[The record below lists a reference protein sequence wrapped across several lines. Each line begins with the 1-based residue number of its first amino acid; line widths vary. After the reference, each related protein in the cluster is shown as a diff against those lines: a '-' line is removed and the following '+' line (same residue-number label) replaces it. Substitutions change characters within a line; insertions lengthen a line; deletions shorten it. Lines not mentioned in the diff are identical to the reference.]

1 MPIFFPRKA
10 IIFPLNLVLNMQHTI
25 SYQPSRKD
33 HEELEQF
40 MSSETHHEA
49 YDIYACRFSWKT
61 IKFFFQWSQTDSK
74 VANLMLWKNI
84 YRYVC
89 LWMAYTIDENLPFLG
104 ECNPLHIL
112 SLQLLGLHWIDSTQ
126 LCQKRRCST
135 DCYSLRLGF
144 WVLYQ
149 RQEILLAL

>member
-10 IIFPLNLVLNMQHTI
+10 IIFPLNLVLNIQHTI

-61 IKFFFQWSQTDSK
+61 IKFLPVITDRFLSGQFNVVK
-74 VANLMLWKNI
+74 EHI

-112 SLQLLGLHWIDSTQ
+112 SLQLLGLHWIDSAQ

-135 DCYSLRLGF
+135 DC
-144 WVLYQ
+144 
-149 RQEILLAL
+149 

>member
-10 IIFPLNLVLNMQHTI
+10 IIFPLNLVLNIQHTI

-84 YRYVC
+84 Y
-89 LWMAYTIDENLPFLG
+89 IDTYAFEWLTQSMKIFHSWANAIHSTYYHFNCWDYI
-104 ECNPLHIL
+104 ESIAHSYAKNADVAQIAR
-112 SLQLLGLHWIDSTQ
+112 GLVFEFYIKD
-126 LCQKRRCST
+126 KKF
-135 DCYSLRLGF
+135 CY
-144 WVLYQ
+144 
-149 RQEILLAL
+149 